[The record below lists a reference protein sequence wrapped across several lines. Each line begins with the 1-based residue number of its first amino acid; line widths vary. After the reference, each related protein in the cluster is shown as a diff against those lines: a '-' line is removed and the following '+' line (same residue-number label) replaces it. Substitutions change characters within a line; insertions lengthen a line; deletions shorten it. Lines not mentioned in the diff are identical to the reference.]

1 MNANELA
8 DALQETEPYYSTDY
22 KIFDQVAT
30 MLRKQAEEI
39 EYWKEKFEKA
49 MQLNDKA

>member
-1 MNANELA
+1 MNANELSELLEKA
-8 DALQETEPYYSTDY
+8 SHTIEKL
-22 KIFDQVAT
+22 K
-30 MLRKQAEEI
+30 EEV